1 MRLVNELAALV
12 VVLCLPLAS
21 TVRAGTP
28 PSNNNNNSTSIVSVA
43 LLINRLVSPA
53 YDACTSVPA
62 LNVGN
67 TSKGMPSL
75 PNTFARE
82 WQREA
87 RAESSAL
94 WYWLREA
101 EPLATAR
108 FSKQPRG
115 ALTSEQ
121 LLQTVQF
128 ILDDWRA
135 QLAADVS
142 LQTTSV
148 NREPT
153 QDLAQLI
160 FFLSSLRVAR
170 RVAARSN
177 DREEL

>member
-1 MRLVNELAALV
+1 MGRRNELAMLI
-12 VVLCLPLAS
+12 VVLLPLLSKANGGA
-21 TVRAGTP
+21 TQP
-28 PSNNNNNSTSIVSVA
+28 NSSSSLVSVA

-53 YDACTSVPA
+53 HDACTGVPA

-67 TSKGMPSL
+67 TSKGMPS
-75 PNTFARE
+75 PSTTFSRE
-82 WQREA
+82 WHREA

-108 FSKQPRG
+108 FTKHKG

-128 ILDDWRA
+128 VLDDWRA
-135 QLAADVS
+135 QLATDAS
-142 LQTTSV
+142 LNTSV

-160 FFLSSLRVAR
+160 FFLSSLRVSR
-170 RVAARSN
+170 RVAARN
-177 DREEL
+177 LNKDEL